1 MLVLTP
7 VSAFSSGYYPYPVV
21 SPVSIQN
28 DYLEAVALARAEA
41 VHRLRQQELRR
52 RQIEE
57 HHRQAAFEAVYRQQV
72 LRERQRR
79 LAFARQREEAYVRA
93 LLEAREHERAE
104 QLRLRRAREQQL
116 LSAVSGFG
124 SMVDFATEVVEPEK
138 TTSQVP
144 RASPQ
149 PSISQPSRVPSPV
162 SSARERLQQRLERE
176 SDPDVRGAVEALLS
190 VFLAK
195 SQSPPVDR
203 KGKGKAREEVPYQAP
218 VASSSTTRGPPSSTS
233 ASPAPAV
240 TSSRPTSG
248 RSLKEALQQRVQN
261 EEDLEI
267 KESLNSLF
275 TKLYGTPKAAPQP
288 STESAT
294 PSATTSAKF
303 EDRAINERTQSNFS
317 EASATGVPSHDGA
330 DLHRNSALP
339 PSAAAKILA
348 LHRSRRARRTS
359 LGAIQEIEDALHTL
373 QASFA
378 FPTQLDF
385 SPSADSENQ
394 KQLGAQN
401 GLMYT
406 SNNRAVHSYEHALNA
421 LLERL
426 DAVDSRGDLEVRGRR
441 KDVVREVEN
450 ALKEVERRVEESRE
464 RSREREGARTPLA
477 EAPAAQEP
485 EPVPAVDP
493 SSQADATEDVP
504 SPAVDPTPVTHNDAQ
519 ESANDTT
526 HTSDDVPENLPAPE
540 TLSNPSSF
548 SQAPASHPS
557 PRTVA
562 NLSYAASTLDLP
574 VASVLSS
581 PAASSVERPVP
592 EAASE
597 ASQEQDAT
605 PVTEPTSPQPEN
617 VAASTEAHSSLVNT
631 PSDSN
636 TSVHTEEDKA
646 ETSSAAG
653 SASSESG
660 AFLLSSHPL
669 QDPPR
674 RSPFESLDREEPQ
687 VVTLAEAE
695 PEVDNSSEWSEVE
708 A

>member
-1 MLVLTP
+1 L
-7 VSAFSSGYYPYPVV
+7 
-21 SPVSIQN
+21 
-28 DYLEAVALARAEA
+28 
-41 VHRLRQQELRR
+41 
-52 RQIEE
+52 
-57 HHRQAAFEAVYRQQV
+57 
-72 LRERQRR
+72 
-79 LAFARQREEAYVRA
+79 
-93 LLEAREHERAE
+93 
-104 QLRLRRAREQQL
+104 
-116 LSAVSGFG
+116 
-124 SMVDFATEVVEPEK
+124 
-138 TTSQVP
+138 
-144 RASPQ
+144 
-149 PSISQPSRVPSPV
+149 PSP
-162 SSARERLQQRLERE
+162 RLHDTG
-176 SDPDVRGAVEALLS
+176 S
-190 VFLAK
+190 
-195 SQSPPVDR
+195 
-203 KGKGKAREEVPYQAP
+203 
-218 VASSSTTRGPPSSTS
+218 PSSTS

-493 SSQADATEDVP
+493 SSQADAVLAAGHNVPAAAPVAVASTQTEDVP

-526 HTSDDVPENLPAPE
+526 HTSDDVPENLAAPE

-605 PVTEPTSPQPEN
+605 PVIEPTSPQPEN

-636 TSVHTEEDKA
+636 TSVVPIAASAAPHPAALDSTHAGSVPEEDEA

-660 AFLLSSHPL
+660 AYLLSSHPL

-687 VVTLAEAE
+687 IVTLAEAE